1 MKLGFIGAGEM
12 GGAIIRGLLKTGWKA
27 QDILASVRTPEKAN
41 LLADT
46 LGIAAYTDNA
56 RVIKEADRLFLAVK
70 PAQMPEVLAEIAA
83 AQTTAKP
90 LVSMALGWSVE
101 KIEKILPNWP
111 IIRIMPNTPL
121 ALGEGVTLF
130 HFAAIVPQP
139 VRQEIM
145 NLFNKMG
152 QTYEVALDQF
162 DAATA
167 LSGSGPAFV
176 YDFIDGL
183 SLAGQAQG
191 LDGNTARALAIQTV
205 LGAAKMAQTESA
217 TPAQL
222 AQKVATPGGCT
233 AAGME
238 VLVTSDLKD
247 VLRETLAATTRRA
260 QEVSKQS

>member
-12 GGAIIRGLLKTGWKA
+12 GGAILRGLLKSGYKKE
-27 QDILASVRTPEKAN
+27 DILASVRTPEKAN

-56 RVIKEADRLFLAVK
+56 RVVTEADRLFLAVK
-70 PAQMPEVLAEIAA
+70 PAQMPQVLAEIAA
-83 AQTTAKP
+83 TKTAPKP
-90 LVSMALGWSVE
+90 LISMALGWSVA
-101 KIEKILPNWP
+101 KIEKILPHWP
-111 IIRIMPNTPL
+111 IIRMMPNTPL

-130 HFAAIVPQP
+130 NFAQNVPQG
-139 VRQEIM
+139 VREEVM
-145 NLFNKMG
+145 NLFAKMG
-152 QTYEVALDQF
+152 QTYEIALDQF

-183 SLAGQAQG
+183 ARAAEAQG
-191 LDGNTARALAIQTV
+191 LDEQTARKLAIQTV
-205 LGAAKMAQTESA
+205 IGAAKMAQHEAA

-247 VLRETLAATTRRA
+247 VLRETIAATARRA
-260 QEVSKQS
+260 REVAGQ

>member
-12 GGAIIRGLLKTGWKA
+12 GGAIIRGLLKSGYKKEE
-27 QDILASVRTPEKAN
+27 ILASVRTPEKAN

-56 RVIKEADRLFLAVK
+56 RVINEADRLFLAVK
-70 PAQMPEVLAEIAA
+70 PAQMPQVLAEIIA
-83 AQTTAKP
+83 AQTSPKP
-90 LVSMALGWSVE
+90 LISMALGWSVA
-101 KIEKILPNWP
+101 KIERVLPNWP
-111 IIRIMPNTPL
+111 IIRMMPNTPL

-130 HFAAIVPQP
+130 NFAESVPQG
-139 VRQEIM
+139 VREEVM

-152 QTYEVALDQF
+152 QTHEIALDQF

-183 SLAGQAQG
+183 ARAAEAQG
-191 LDGNTARALAIQTV
+191 LDETTARKLAIQTV
-205 LGAAKMAQTESA
+205 IGAAKMAQCEAA

-238 VLVTSDLKD
+238 VLVTSDFKD
-247 VLRETLAATTRRA
+247 VLRETIAATTRRA
-260 QEVSKQS
+260 REVAGE